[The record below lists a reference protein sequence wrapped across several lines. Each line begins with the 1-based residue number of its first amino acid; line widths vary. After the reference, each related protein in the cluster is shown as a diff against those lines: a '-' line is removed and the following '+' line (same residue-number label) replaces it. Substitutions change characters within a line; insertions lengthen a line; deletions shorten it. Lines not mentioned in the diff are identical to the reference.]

1 VRKQSE
7 HFADYFRALE
17 RLEAPGLLYPC
28 VCTRADIARA
38 APKDGPRDPDG
49 APLYPGTC
57 RNKPRP
63 PIREVLRTGGVALR
77 LDMGKALKL
86 APPLAWREFGLGDVA
101 ARPEQWGDV
110 VLARKDTPTSY
121 HLAVVVDDALQ
132 GVTDVVRGKDLF
144 HATSVHRLLQQLLGL
159 PAPDYRHH
167 ELLLDARGEKLSKS
181 RESKTLRELR
191 AEGVAPL
198 EARALAG
205 RATL

>member
-1 VRKQSE
+1 
-7 HFADYFRALE
+7 
-17 RLEAPGLLYPC
+17 
-28 VCTRADIARA
+28 
-38 APKDGPRDPDG
+38 
-49 APLYPGTC
+49 
-57 RNKPRP
+57 
-63 PIREVLRTGGVALR
+63 
-77 LDMGKALKL
+77 MGKALKL

-167 ELLLDARGEKLSKS
+167 ELLLDARGEKLSKKPGVQNAA
-181 RESKTLRELR
+181 RIARR
-191 AEGVAPL
+191 GVAPL